1 MLEDIQRLPRS
12 ISESTDWTP
21 DWRDRQAM
29 AYLAGYRDRFELR
42 AGEGEREAFERA
54 LGAGMIRFPVR
65 EDDPV
70 VKARFRHLAGAA
82 VPGSEW
88 TAAFDLGEELIRMNP
103 VTLEAASIKG
113 WLLTGLTDGK
123 IAAMH
128 PLTPF
133 QVRVFHDTWFDV
145 RDHLPERDMLMR
157 VICDKPLGADT
168 AEWKRQ
174 ERRILW
180 TALSCGAETLD
191 ELLNPS
197 DRLRNPLNDEEL
209 ECLARIR
216 RRARNQVNRE
226 QAKARKANDNPNTEK
241 FRRFVK
247 GLLVACDRHGVV
259 S

>member
-88 TAAFDLGEELIRMNP
+88 TAAFDWCQECVGMDPSRQSTIAL
-103 VTLEAASIKG
+103 KG
-113 WLLTGLTDGK
+113 WLLAGLTDEE
-123 IAAMH
+123 ITRRRPM
-128 PLTPF
+128 TPCA
-133 QVRVFHDTWFDV
+133 VRVFHDVWFDV
-145 RDHLPERDMLMR
+145 RPNMQVPGALIRILCGAPLPTGAAGWQRRERAVFHAALFNGAESVDRMLIPDDR
-157 VICDKPLGADT
+157 PAAGGNDWYVT
-168 AEWKRQ
+168 
-174 ERRILW
+174 ERRRLQREINRR
-180 TALSCGAETLD
+180 CGA
-191 ELLNPS
+191 
-197 DRLRNPLNDEEL
+197 
-209 ECLARIR
+209 AAR
-216 RRARNQVNRE
+216 RRGGDVGGPAGR
-226 QAKARKANDNPNTEK
+226 A
-241 FRRFVK
+241 
-247 GLLVACDRHGVV
+247 
-259 S
+259 

>member
-88 TAAFDLGEELIRMNP
+88 TATFTNWTVTPWGPTNRPEHTAALRPMAQPGNIASLISFRGYAWATSQEKTMNAFVWTTTAVLSL
-103 VTLEAASIKG
+103 LLAAPPTI
-113 WLLTGLTDGK
+113 
-123 IAAMH
+123 
-128 PLTPF
+128 P
-133 QVRVFHDTWFDV
+133 
-145 RDHLPERDMLMR
+145 
-157 VICDKPLGADT
+157 
-168 AEWKRQ
+168 
-174 ERRILW
+174 
-180 TALSCGAETLD
+180 ALSNMTTVPDAMP
-191 ELLNPS
+191 NRP
-197 DRLRNPLNDEEL
+197 LR
-209 ECLARIR
+209 
-216 RRARNQVNRE
+216 
-226 QAKARKANDNPNTEK
+226 
-241 FRRFVK
+241 
-247 GLLVACDRHGVV
+247 
-259 S
+259 